1 MSPAALS
8 LQHSGSMD
16 RLDLLGFLIITLNCN
31 VTIVGKIWLIFMILL
46 RMVVI
51 IVAGSPVYQDEQERF
66 VCNTLQPGC
75 ANVCYDVFSP
85 VSHLR
90 FWLVQSVSVLLP
102 SVVFSVYVLH
112 KGAELAARGPCGPD
126 GGSGSQDLADL
137 SPRDRLCPLL
147 CREGRSLVVPDFS
160 YGYIVHLCL
169 RTLAETA
176 LGALH
181 YLLFGFSVPNRFSCA
196 HSPCSGSVD
205 CYVSRPTEKSMLML
219 FLWALSAL
227 SVLLSVAD
235 LLCSLGRRTLG
246 EPGPAECP
254 RERRPDPVVM
264 DRLGEE
270 RVLLAHQGL
279 WTRGHGAHSP
289 SGQWV
294 VSGRMELPEED
305 ESEGLS
311 FTSDKV
317 SRACTEPG
325 GRPRA
330 EVPPDS
336 RNEHPLKPHRLQAQH
351 CPSSLWQPSTRQ
363 AGAGS
368 APLLG
373 TRRSE
378 WV

>member
-1 MSPAALS
+1 
-8 LQHSGSMD
+8 MD

-90 FWLVQSVSVLLP
+90 FWLIQSLSVLLP
-102 SVVFSVYVLH
+102 SAVFSVYVLH
-112 KGAELAARGPCGPD
+112 KGAQLAAWGPCGTD

-137 SPRDRLCPLL
+137 SPRDRRCPLH

-160 YGYIVHLCL
+160 SGYIVHLCL

-176 LGALH
+176 FGALH

-196 HSPCSGSVD
+196 HSPCSGAVD
-205 CYVSRPTEKSMLML
+205 CYVSRPTEKSTLML

-235 LLCSLGRRTLG
+235 LLCSLGRRMPRG
-246 EPGPAECP
+246 PGPTEGP
-254 RERRPDPVVM
+254 RERRPDPVVL
-264 DRLGEE
+264 DRPGEE
-270 RVLLAHQGL
+270 RVSLAHSGL
-279 WTRGHGAHSP
+279 CTRGHGAHSP
-289 SGQWV
+289 SGQWA
-294 VSGRMELPEED
+294 VSELPED

-311 FTSDKV
+311 LASDKL

-325 GRPRA
+325 VRPHA
-330 EVPPDS
+330 ERPPDS
-336 RNEHPLKPHRLQAQH
+336 ESEHLSRPRRLLAPHRL
-351 CPSSLWQPSTRQ
+351 SSPWQPAARQ

-368 APLLG
+368 APPLG

>member
-1 MSPAALS
+1 MLVPFSFP
-8 LQHSGSMD
+8 
-16 RLDLLGFLIITLNCN
+16 
-31 VTIVGKIWLIFMILL
+31 GKIWLIFMILL

-102 SVVFSVYVLH
+102 SAVFSVYVLH
-112 KGAELAARGPCGPD
+112 KGAELAACGPWGPE
-126 GGSGSQDLADL
+126 GGPGSQDLADL
-137 SPRDRLCPLL
+137 SPRDRHCPVP
-147 CREGRSLVVPDFS
+147 CRAGRSLAVPDFS
-160 YGYIVHLCL
+160 SGYIVHLCL

-176 LGALH
+176 FGALH
-181 YLLFGFSVPNRFSCA
+181 YLLFGFSVPSRFSCA
-196 HSPCSGSVD
+196 HAPCSGAVD
-205 CYVSRPTEKSMLML
+205 CYVSRPTEKSTLML

-235 LLCSLGRRTLG
+235 LLCSLGRRTLRG
-246 EPGPAECP
+246 PGPAQGP
-254 RERRPDPVVM
+254 REGRPDPVVL
-264 DRLGEE
+264 DRPGEE
-270 RVLLAHQGL
+270 RGSLAHSGL
-279 WTRGHGAHSP
+279 WARGQGGHSP

-311 FTSDKV
+311 FASDKL

-325 GRPRA
+325 VRPRA
-330 EVPPDS
+330 EPPQDAGS
-336 RNEHPLKPHRLQAQH
+336 EHPSKPHRLLAQH
-351 CPSSLWQPSTRQ
+351 RPSSPWQPSARQ

>member
-1 MSPAALS
+1 
-8 LQHSGSMD
+8 
-16 RLDLLGFLIITLNCN
+16 
-31 VTIVGKIWLIFMILL
+31 MILL
-46 RMVVI
+46 RIVVI

-112 KGAELAARGPCGPD
+112 KGAEFAARGPCGPD

-137 SPRDRLCPLL
+137 SPRDRLRPLP
-147 CREGRSLVVPDFS
+147 CKEGCSLVVPDFS
-160 YGYIVHLCL
+160 SSYIVHLCL

-176 LGALH
+176 FGALH
-181 YLLFGFSVPNRFSCA
+181 YLLFGFSVPNKFSCA

-205 CYVSRPTEKSMLML
+205 CYVSRPTEKSTLML

-227 SVLLSVAD
+227 SVLLSVVD
-235 LLCSLGRRTLG
+235 LLCSLGRRTLRG
-246 EPGPAECP
+246 SGPAECP
-254 RERRPDPVVM
+254 LERRPDPVLP
-264 DRLGEE
+264 DRPEEE
-270 RVLLAHQGL
+270 RVLLAHPGL

-311 FTSDKV
+311 FASDKL
-317 SRACTEPG
+317 SRPCTEPG
-325 GRPRA
+325 GRPHA
-330 EVPPDS
+330 EVPQDS
-336 RNEHPLKPHRLQAQH
+336 GNEHPLKPHRLEAQH
-351 CPSSLWQPSTRQ
+351 CPSSPWQPSARQ

-368 APLLG
+368 APLLA